1 MHKCRSYR
9 LATTNTRKGTLV
21 CQSEAALPKCVWNQR
36 VGRGYCAALPAVMAR
51 LGLKGEAYNWRKLGY
66 FGGQAPLKP
75 LEPGLL
81 RIELTP
87 RPPKKTYGIL
97 GMSFECQLTP
107 QTNSGVLLGA
117 VDEIQLSLYFRP
129 FYVPYEQ
136 MNPTVLLMFIPLGV
150 YTQIKW
156 VGNQGSQGV

>member
-36 VGRGYCAALPAVMAR
+36 VGRGYCSALPAVMAR

-97 GMSFECQLTP
+97 RMSFECQLTP
-107 QTNSGVLLGA
+107 PNKFRCPFRGRGRNPAVLVFQA
-117 VDEIQLSLYFRP
+117 
-129 FYVPYEQ
+129 
-136 MNPTVLLMFIPLGV
+136 LLRTL
-150 YTQIKW
+150 
-156 VGNQGSQGV
+156 